1 MADTAQ
7 NTGQFSKVIVTN
19 AGKEMI
25 AKSQNGQ
32 VLRFTRVALGDG
44 LIDNGDDPV
53 NFTAV
58 KNERLSADIAKFT
71 NQGNGQFEIQFR
83 VSNQTVETGFW
94 HREIGVMAQID
105 EGEEQLYAYTT
116 SGNKASF
123 LYDKTTPIE
132 ERIVNMA
139 FIIGN
144 AANVQVVI
152 NSSVIYTTIDDVN
165 DYIGAHNATAAS
177 HAAAFAK
184 QFAQHNVDVNAHE
197 IVIEAHNTNTNAH
210 AEEFAKYLP
219 LAGGTTTGLVSLAQ
233 ELITNLAT
241 NIPTG
246 DDSGK
251 LAPTAWVR
259 IFVNNI
265 LERIKGKTTPTLT
278 PLIDWNQMKTINK
291 NVDVRTIK
299 NTTTGIIAYGGDSV
313 YLNNGDI
320 ILKQSF
326 DTFDA
331 LLFNYTNDAGE
342 VYSTRLISMWQFIIM
357 MNSKAW
363 FDLPQ
368 DRYGE
373 WLIYGLNASGRKSTA
388 TRLNIVKQ
396 NSGVI
401 EIYGV
406 TY

>member
-44 LIDNGDDPV
+44 LIENSDDPV

-71 NQGNGQFEIQFR
+71 NKGNGQFEIQFR

-165 DYIGAHNATAAS
+165 DYIGTHNATAAS
-177 HAAAFAK
+177 HAAAFE
-184 QFAQHNVDVNAHE
+184 QHNNDRAAHLPMVGATTAAAGQRGIVPAPAAGALDRFLCVDATWKKASMTTLELVNVIYPVGIIVSFAAEFNPNEAWTGTTWEQMEAGRVLISAGTYTENGETYTYTLGDKGGEAKHQLTVGEMPTHGHTAYTDTQGNHYHQHPGWYMGEGTRHQDGTSAIPQRGDQGWQSGTYTFSTNGAHS
-197 IVIEAHNTNTNAH
+197 HNVSITNAGNDQYH
-210 AEEFAKYLP
+210 N
-219 LAGGTTTGLVSLAQ
+219 
-233 ELITNLAT
+233 NLQPYIVT
-241 NIPTG
+241 M
-246 DDSGK
+246 
-251 LAPTAWVR
+251 LWQRTA
-259 IFVNNI
+259 
-265 LERIKGKTTPTLT
+265 
-278 PLIDWNQMKTINK
+278 
-291 NVDVRTIK
+291 
-299 NTTTGIIAYGGDSV
+299 
-313 YLNNGDI
+313 
-320 ILKQSF
+320 
-326 DTFDA
+326 
-331 LLFNYTNDAGE
+331 
-342 VYSTRLISMWQFIIM
+342 
-357 MNSKAW
+357 
-363 FDLPQ
+363 
-368 DRYGE
+368 
-373 WLIYGLNASGRKSTA
+373 
-388 TRLNIVKQ
+388 
-396 NSGVI
+396 
-401 EIYGV
+401 
-406 TY
+406 

>member
-44 LIDNGDDPV
+44 LIENSDDPV

-58 KNERLSADIAKFT
+58 KNERLSADIAKF
-71 NQGNGQFEIQFR
+71 NNKGNGQFEVQFR

-152 NSSVIYTTIDDVN
+152 NSSVIYTTIDDVH
-165 DYIGAHNATAAS
+165 DYINEHNETADS
-177 HAAAFAK
+177 HAAAFTK
-184 QFAQHNVDVNAHE
+184 QFAQHNNDRAAHLPMVGATTAAAGQRGIVPAPAAGALDRFLCADATWKKASMTTLELVNVIYPVGI
-197 IVIEAHNTNTNAH
+197 IVSFAAEFNPNEAWA
-210 AEEFAKYLP
+210 
-219 LAGGTTTGLVSLAQ
+219 GTTWEQMEAGRVLISAGTYTENGETYTYTLGDKGGEAKHQLTVGEMPTHRHTASSSAVSLNGGCSLCARDALNAWGIVSGSQ
-233 ELITNLAT
+233 TYRI
-241 NIPTG
+241 
-246 DDSGK
+246 DSGDGIPW
-251 LAPTAWVR
+251 AG
-259 IFVNNI
+259 NI
-265 LERIKGKTTPTLT
+265 
-278 PLIDWNQMKTINK
+278 TIQASHSHQ
-291 NVDVRTIK
+291 I
-299 NTTTGIIAYGGDSV
+299 SV
-313 YLNNGDI
+313 YNNGNSDRHNN
-320 ILKQSF
+320 
-326 DTFDA
+326 TPPYVVV
-331 LLFNYTNDAGE
+331 LLWKRT
-342 VYSTRLISMWQFIIM
+342 
-357 MNSKAW
+357 K
-363 FDLPQ
+363 
-368 DRYGE
+368 
-373 WLIYGLNASGRKSTA
+373 
-388 TRLNIVKQ
+388 
-396 NSGVI
+396 
-401 EIYGV
+401 
-406 TY
+406 